1 MRCNHPGCKS
11 YALKGD
17 PSGLCF
23 WHSPATADRRRKAG
37 KKGGSRGKLPVEVM
51 DINSIK
57 DVRDILAEAI
67 SELRASS
74 TESIVAKARALG
86 YLCNV
91 AMVCIEKGE
100 LEDRVARLE
109 ELLNEKTA

>member
-1 MRCNHPGCKS
+1 MKCAKTGCKS
-11 YALKGD
+11 YAMKD
-17 PSGLCF
+17 DEFCF
-23 WHSPATADRRRKAG
+23 WHSPKTAERRRKAG
-37 KKGGSRGKLPVEVM
+37 KKGGSKGKLPVQNV
-51 DINSIK
+51 DIRSIE
-57 DVRDILAEAI
+57 DVKHILAEAI

-74 TESIVAKARALG
+74 TESVVAKARALG